1 MYTKRKRRQNQQY
14 DGLAAGERFKRHKL
28 TSDLGGDLDS
38 PWGWVGT
45 SVTDASGITEEHLLA
60 TCGLSRKSRH
70 SFCANK
76 YRKRP
81 AETVDPSEVV
91 MSGEGPAKDVV
102 IISDDETPTC
112 SKKHCSKNPNC
123 LNYLAQDHW
132 EDAEAALKAYLST
145 TDLGPD
151 PNYQTRK
158 PGLPVGLKNLGATC
172 YANAY
177 IQVWFQDIC
186 FRNGV
191 YQCLPADDRGS
202 PFDDS
207 PIFQLQTTFAA
218 LQESRMKVFN
228 PEKLVGS
235 LQLRTNEQQDAQEF
249 SKLFITHLDDEFKK
263 QPDPALKHLVS
274 NQFEGIQTY
283 ATTCMRCGARSENNS
298 DFLEIELN
306 LEDNASLESC
316 IEVLLQPETLS
327 GDNKYWCSRCQSLED
342 ATRQLILQ
350 KLPPVLHFSLLRF
363 VFDVTTLERKKRKH
377 NVSFPVVLDMDKF
390 VRNQDSTNEENVY
403 ELKGVLVHKGSSAYH
418 GHYEAM
424 VFDVTHD
431 SWFTFNDEVV
441 SKMKPPGSE
450 SSTGDKGKARH
461 KPSKKRRRVEDSS
474 EDEIAE
480 IQSPSSTGRM
490 ASRDAYMLVY
500 MRRGAAPK
508 GSVKI
513 QQPPQRPLDVV
524 LQMNQSH
531 ADACAAF
538 ATRREALKSEFL
550 EIRSKMRDIYMS
562 WNVSSCD
569 QPSLVVSQQA
579 LNTFLSRPIDR
590 RAGGSVDYIDQA
602 GLPNNTQTCS
612 NGLHDDCGEKSI
624 QGPTSSMAMEGKIA
638 IEEILC
644 PHGRLDPG
652 KTVDMKRIDR
662 ATYEALIL
670 ASGASFDP
678 TLEPTDICHNC
689 VEGTFLEKLY
699 QYEHP
704 RHVAQFDAVV
714 NEADAVGY
722 WVSRH
727 WVKDWRQLKPKMHVL
742 HQNDPAPNSQGFQDH
757 VMCEH
762 GGLALNISARTRISQ
777 KAFALLKTL
786 FPSWVTL
793 TDVVGPCTVCDA
805 LAEHSREDKRELRKK
820 AEEEKGRLKHTQE
833 NALNGNTALLEN
845 VTCALVPASF
855 VREWKLWILR
865 PGHHPRPA
873 CLDNSPFL
881 CDHGLLALDLNGGD
895 LDRSVC
901 LVRRPDWDALEELY
915 DASPLITVENQHV
928 ADGGILSS
936 KFIHDPPLCEE
947 CRIKRKMD
955 YDLTE
960 ITIRVL
966 GSEDP
971 DPTPESYTR
980 NPGPIM
986 IDTRQTS
993 ILTYR
998 SRNVEPRRQSKRIRT
1013 VKRRVRRIGISKQ
1026 MSVKDIKLLLQEELD
1041 IPTICQR
1048 LFYQGHELADSSASV
1063 AALSILANDVLDLR
1077 EEQEN
1082 EELLETDTE
1091 MPSQRREA
1099 DGGGFG
1105 GTLLARGWTS
1115 ESLPDDTMS
1124 DRTATSSPA
1133 PMDATKP
1140 CPMCTFENA
1149 FSATACEMCE
1159 ARL

>member
-1 MYTKRKRRQNQQY
+1 MYTKRKRRQNQQHE
-14 DGLAAGERFKRHKL
+14 GLASGERIKRHKL
-28 TSDLGGDLDS
+28 TSDLGGDWDS

-45 SVTDASGITEEHLLA
+45 SVKDASGITQEHLLA
-60 TCGLSRKSRH
+60 TCGFSRQSHH

-81 AETVDPSEVV
+81 AKTVDNAEAVV
-91 MSGEGPAKDVV
+91 SGEGPEKDVV
-102 IISDDETPTC
+102 IISDNESPIC
-112 SKKHCSKNPNC
+112 SKKYCSKNPNC
-123 LNYLAQDHW
+123 LNYLAQDRW
-132 EDAEAALKAYLST
+132 EDAEAALKAYLSA

-151 PNYQTRK
+151 PNHQTRK
-158 PGLPVGLKNLGATC
+158 PSLPVGLRNLGATC

-177 IQVWFQDIC
+177 IQVWFQDVC

-191 YQCLPADDRGS
+191 YQCLPADDRDHT
-202 PFDDS
+202 FDES

-218 LQESRMKVFN
+218 LQESRLKVFN

-263 QPDPALKHLVS
+263 QPDPALRDLVS
-274 NQFEGIQTY
+274 NQFEGTQTY

-298 DFLEIELN
+298 DFLEIEVN

-316 IEVLLQPETLS
+316 IDVLLQPETLS
-327 GDNKYWCSRCQSLED
+327 GDNKYRCSRCQSLED

-363 VFDVTTLERKKRKH
+363 VFDVVTLERKKRKH
-377 NVSFPVVLDMDKF
+377 NVSFPVVLDMNRF
-390 VRNQDSTNEENVY
+390 LQNQGSADQENIY
-403 ELKGVLVHKGSSAYH
+403 ELKGVLIHKGSSAYH

-450 SSTGDKGKARH
+450 PPTSDKGKAC
-461 KPSKKRRRVEDSS
+461 KRRRVEDSS
-474 EDEIAE
+474 DDEIKE
-480 IQSPSSTGRM
+480 RM
-490 ASRDAYMLVY
+490 TSRDAYMLVY
-500 MRRGAAPK
+500 MRRGATPREP
-508 GSVKI
+508 VKI
-513 QQPPQRPLDVV
+513 QQPLQRALDVV

-531 ADACAAF
+531 ADACATF
-538 ATRREALKSEFL
+538 TTRREELGTEFL
-550 EIRSKMRDIYMS
+550 DFRSKIQEIYRS
-562 WNVSSCD
+562 WNLSSCD

-579 LNTFLSRPIDR
+579 LNVFLSRPIDKH
-590 RAGGSVDYIDQA
+590 AGGSNDHIDQI
-602 GLPNNTQTCS
+602 GSPSNCQTS
-612 NGLHDDCGEKSI
+612 LNGLTNNGGEKSMRRLTSLI
-624 QGPTSSMAMEGKIA
+624 EGPIS

-644 PHGRLDPG
+644 PHGGLDPA
-652 KTVDMKRIDR
+652 KATDMKRIDR
-662 ATYEALIL
+662 ATYESFIL
-670 ASGASFDP
+670 PSGASFEP
-678 TLEPTDICHNC
+678 ILEPTDICRKC
-689 VEGTFLEKLY
+689 VEDIFLEKLY

-704 RHVAQFDAVV
+704 RHVAQFDTIV
-714 NEADAVGY
+714 NEADSIGY
-722 WVSRH
+722 WISRH
-727 WVKDWRQLKPKMHVL
+727 WVKDWRQPRPKMHVPS
-742 HQNDPAPNSQGFQDH
+742 QNDPAPDSQAFRDH
-757 VMCEH
+757 VVCEH

-777 KAFALLKTL
+777 KAFTLLRTL

-793 TDVVGPCTVCDA
+793 SDVVSPCAVCDA
-805 LAEHSREDKRELRKK
+805 LAENSREDKRELRKK
-820 AEEEKGRLKHTQE
+820 AEEEKARLRHMQE

-845 VTCALVPASF
+845 VACALVPASF

-873 CLDNSPFL
+873 CLNNSSFL
-881 CDHGLLALDLNGGD
+881 CDHGLLVLDLNGGD

-901 LVRRPDWDALEELY
+901 LVRRPDWDTLEELY
-915 DASPLITVENQHV
+915 DASPLIAVENQHV
-928 ADGGILSS
+928 ADGGILNS

-947 CRIKRKMD
+947 CRVKRKTD

-966 GSEDP
+966 GGEDP
-971 DPTPESYTR
+971 DPTPEAFTK
-980 NPGPIM
+980 NPGPVM
-986 IDTRQTS
+986 VDHRQTS

-998 SRNVEPRRQSKRIRT
+998 SRNAGPQRQSKRIRT

-1048 LFYQGHELADSSASV
+1048 LFYQGHELADNSASV
-1063 AALSILANDVLDLR
+1063 EALSILANDVLDLR

-1091 MPSQRREA
+1091 MPCQRGEA

-1115 ESLPDDTMS
+1115 ETLPDDTMS

-1149 FSATACEMCE
+1149 SSATACEICE
-1159 ARL
+1159 APL